1 MLRGAPATGTFSCVN
16 EGWFGPLSSDCSRR
30 WMPGGL
36 RWALKAAVPFM
47 EVRGGAVQKAARAME
62 GKGQGSKQGRV
73 REASRLNSTRFH
85 FLLTLQR
92 SCTRRRR
99 RAGCGGPVSVHPVCS
114 CRWCSCAAAS
124 HCGSTRHHQLSCPEG
139 PVPVTTLGLGL
150 FGIRDLLQP
159 AQQLMPTCLS
169 TLGPRPPCAS
179 FLI

>member
-1 MLRGAPATGTFSCVN
+1 MLRGAPATGTFSWVN

-73 REASRLNSTRFH
+73 REASRLTSTRFH

-92 SCTRRRR
+92 SCIRRRR
-99 RAGCGGPVSVHPVCS
+99 RAGCGGPVYIQYAAVGGAVVQRH
-114 CRWCSCAAAS
+114 RTAAAQGVS
-124 HCGSTRHHQLSCPEG
+124 VVSCPKKAQS
-139 PVPVTTLGLGL
+139 LL
-150 FGIRDLLQP
+150 FYVR
-159 AQQLMPTCLS
+159 
-169 TLGPRPPCAS
+169 
-179 FLI
+179 